1 MKVSL
6 ENNIQQHNLTEINSQ
21 KGNKHKKQNNFSF
34 KGAGFTAVLDYLAT
48 NPVWGA
54 TATDVGFMGTPTTT
68 MEIIRRGW
76 GYGFEAG
83 FREYTSTLNDA
94 SVGLYGLGAGAL
106 IAGALKKDGVKNPQR
121 IFASNE
127 SVDVHASLWKANNG
141 NVDTYIEDYV
151 NSIKGFNP
159 NSERADAKGYV
170 SIEDGE
176 LKNSIKDDMK
186 QLTEKNL
193 DKKER
198 LKIIKRLNA
207 KLVEAT
213 GAESEL
219 VINHGDKSVSSSVKT
234 VTDDFFRMTKAM
246 KEHGNISKIDT
257 LVSKLK
263 TFGKGRAL
271 LGLGAAMAISACFQP
286 INVWMTKKR
295 TGSDGF
301 GGDETRQ
308 KDNSLGF
315 KLMKLGSMAAMGS
328 IMLLS
333 LKAKPSQF
341 VDKMMYKGTAPTID
355 QFKGLYGTTIISRMW
370 MSRDKDEHREV
381 DIKSILGFLNWL
393 VFGNFVEKGVALAFQ
408 DKKNPIIRYNKEKS
422 KDGFLYRH
430 FGEKVDRFFNSDITS
445 RREMV
450 TEALAKAGESV
461 VNPDGSAKKMKQ
473 LLKDAEKIAN
483 PVLNKNLKL
492 KMWAQLAN
500 YAYAGIVLGAG
511 VPWFNISVTNYVT
524 KKRLNKKEQ
533 ENKMNMTNDF
543 AINAQIKQSSF
554 ANMKRDY
561 IKTA

>member
-21 KGNKHKKQNNFSF
+21 KGNKHKKQNNVSF